1 METVHEIAIRLK
13 DRVLVLDR
21 DLDLRNMDV
30 SKGSDWY
37 CKFHCWRGRHYK
49 NLKQGPGWSFPV
61 DSFGTLE
68 NTVEKST
75 DFSTSL
81 PPNEDGN
88 KEEKRTSET
97 TANVE
102 KTTVVPLSH
111 KEIESLVAPKKL
123 VHVPVAVPVSV
134 PTPPKSALK
143 SALKPALKPVAP
155 IIPPLP
161 PKPPKSAPKSV
172 PKDRPFINGYEI
184 DLPDE
189 IRKYFRHYE
198 EAIFSKRQH

>member
-21 DLDLRNMDV
+21 DLDLRNVDV

-68 NTVEKST
+68 NTTTDAVENST
-75 DFSTSL
+75 HFHTSL
-81 PPNEDGN
+81 PPSNDEN
-88 KEEKRTSET
+88 
-97 TANVE
+97 TASVE
-102 KTTVVPLSH
+102 KTTVVVPLSH

-123 VHVPVAVPVSV
+123 VPVPVAVPVSAPPKPALKSV
-134 PTPPKSALK
+134 PPKSALK
-143 SALKPALKPVAP
+143 PVPTAPKPIPPKPAL
-155 IIPPLP
+155 
-161 PKPPKSAPKSV
+161 KSV
-172 PKDRPFINGYEI
+172 PKDKPFINGYEI

>member
-1 METVHEIAIRLK
+1 MEIVHEIAIRLK

-21 DLDLRNMDV
+21 DLDLRNVDV

-61 DSFGTLE
+61 DSFGNFDTTTEAVE
-68 NTVEKST
+68 NST
-75 DFSTSL
+75 HFPTSL
-81 PPNEDGN
+81 PSHKD
-88 KEEKRTSET
+88 EEKRVNEN

-102 KTTVVPLSH
+102 KTTVVVRLSH

-123 VHVPVAVPVSV
+123 V
-134 PTPPKSALK
+134 PTHPKPAPKSAPPKPAPKSALK
-143 SALKPALKPVAP
+143 SALK
-155 IIPPLP
+155 
-161 PKPPKSAPKSV
+161 SAPTL
-172 PKDRPFINGYEI
+172 PKDRPFINEYEI

>member
-1 METVHEIAIRLK
+1 MEIVHEIAVRLK

-21 DLDLRNMDV
+21 DLEQRNMDV

-37 CKFHCWRGRHYK
+37 CKFHCWHGRHYK

-68 NTVEKST
+68 NTVENST

-81 PPNEDGN
+81 PPNDDGN
-88 KEEKRTSET
+88 KDET

-123 VHVPVAVPVSV
+123 VPVPMAVQVPAPKPALKSV
-134 PTPPKSALK
+134 PPPPKPAPTPPKSA
-143 SALKPALKPVAP
+143 P
-155 IIPPLP
+155 IV
-161 PKPPKSAPKSV
+161 PKPPKSAQ
-172 PKDRPFINGYEI
+172 KDKPFINGYEI
-184 DLPDE
+184 DLPGE

-198 EAIFSKRQH
+198 EAIFSKH